1 MAIFVHSASMAS
13 STASALAKRS
23 DSFFAIMMAKKLSER
38 FASADAVLEAI
49 DALWT
54 KIAIAT
60 AQMSSR

>member
-1 MAIFVHSASMAS
+1 
-13 STASALAKRS
+13 
-23 DSFFAIMMAKKLSER
+23 MMAKKLSER
-38 FASADAVLEAI
+38 FASADAVLDAI